1 MGRPL
6 KSFQRNLKIP
16 LDKPRKAW
24 YNVNVSE
31 RDKLHFKPCPTKRR
45 ENLVGIILK
54 EVDTMAT
61 KKITKRDRFNRL
73 YDIVQEGAYPDSDEL
88 MDFIQH
94 EIDLLDK
101 KNTADRKPTAKQ
113 VENEGFKEAILAF
126 MEPDTMYQVSDL
138 VKNVPAL
145 VEAGIAPQRVS
156 PMMKSLVEAGKVV
169 RTEDKRKA
177 YFSLA

>member
-1 MGRPL
+1 
-6 KSFQRNLKIP
+6 
-16 LDKPRKAW
+16 
-24 YNVNVSE
+24 
-31 RDKLHFKPCPTKRR
+31 
-45 ENLVGIILK
+45 
-54 EVDTMAT
+54 MAT
-61 KKITKRDRFNRL
+61 KKITKRDRFESL
-73 YDIVQEGAYPDSDEL
+73 LALDAVKADADLVE
-88 MDFIQH
+88 FIQH
-94 EIDLLDK
+94 EINLLDK

-113 VENEGFKEAILAF
+113 VENEGFKQAILDF